1 VQEIGSSK
9 NAACEESYRNSGS
22 LLLCHLRHEP
32 MQSAVIF
39 SRGLHQDRFF
49 ACFGPSLTRRK
60 DLADLPPERRP
71 IPPLLWYR
79 NRLRAVWAGNDQ
91 HGYGLA
97 VLLGFEREA
106 KNIGKEHPG
115 EIYSD
120 ALVSPMLVPGQ
131 PTNRSKQDT
140 TGGLPQGRPVINGVT
155 GEIGWEFG
163 CALQQGVYD
172 LMQNRWRAEGLP
184 ELRSIFHR
192 CKDGSKGL
200 LGSLF

>member
-1 VQEIGSSK
+1 
-9 NAACEESYRNSGS
+9 
-22 LLLCHLRHEP
+22 
-32 MQSAVIF
+32 
-39 SRGLHQDRFF
+39 
-49 ACFGPSLTRRK
+49 
-60 DLADLPPERRP
+60 
-71 IPPLLWYR
+71 
-79 NRLRAVWAGNDQ
+79 
-91 HGYGLA
+91 
-97 VLLGFEREA
+97 
-106 KNIGKEHPG
+106 
-115 EIYSD
+115 
-120 ALVSPMLVPGQ
+120 MLVPGQ
-131 PTNRSKQDT
+131 PTNPSKQDT